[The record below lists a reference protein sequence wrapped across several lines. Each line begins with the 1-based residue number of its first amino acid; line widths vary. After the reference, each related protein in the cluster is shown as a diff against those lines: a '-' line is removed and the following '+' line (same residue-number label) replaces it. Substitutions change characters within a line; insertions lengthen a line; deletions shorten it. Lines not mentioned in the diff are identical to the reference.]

1 MAALALPDEYQL
13 VSLAKGTGATM
24 KRAALAP
31 FVLLVPFVSAQ
42 TPPEPQS
49 GAGIWDVL
57 VAPSMDPEKSAVAEN
72 VDIVR
77 DRVHITLV
85 SGTIQFAKPVNGVVF
100 AAVFHGEGKVRLD
113 PPNATEA
120 RQIYLFTRQEKL
132 DFSFSD
138 ATFSSTDGLFE
149 EVAKQ
154 VKWKP
159 GAASDDLFAKRQQER
174 ESLGAEQ
181 LPRLFKS
188 AMSPDRKRTGYFL
201 ADLKSKDKSWIEI
214 CDDAMQPEEMRVGR
228 WVDVGPFKIF
238 DNWTIFP
245 AGGRDPRHVYDDPA
259 AKMDF
264 LIPDYRLTST
274 VTEGAELS
282 AAAHVTT
289 QPRYSGENVP
299 LFELDSNLRLDSVKD
314 EKGRSLAFHQAVERK
329 KHSQSSGD
337 YVAVTLAEPTQQGQG
352 QAFDFQYAGKHVI
365 HKHGGGNYFCQS
377 FGWYATLFLAGP
389 GVSDA
394 AFRANFDIT
403 FHSPKKYKLVATG
416 HKTSETTDGKE
427 LVTTWKSDIPLAFA
441 GFAFGDYKVFTD
453 RLGDIEVRCMR
464 IISRMNSCKAFS
476 NTLRIRSTILPWGLE
491 GGRILV
497 RPCLRSAT

>member
-1 MAALALPDEYQL
+1 
-13 VSLAKGTGATM
+13 
-24 KRAALAP
+24 
-31 FVLLVPFVSAQ
+31 
-42 TPPEPQS
+42 
-49 GAGIWDVL
+49 
-57 VAPSMDPEKSAVAEN
+57 
-72 VDIVR
+72 
-77 DRVHITLV
+77 
-85 SGTIQFAKPVNGVVF
+85 
-100 AAVFHGEGKVRLD
+100 
-113 PPNATEA
+113 
-120 RQIYLFTRQEKL
+120 
-132 DFSFSD
+132 
-138 ATFSSTDGLFE
+138 
-149 EVAKQ
+149 
-154 VKWKP
+154 
-159 GAASDDLFAKRQQER
+159 
-174 ESLGAEQ
+174 
-181 LPRLFKS
+181 
-188 AMSPDRKRTGYFL
+188 
-201 ADLKSKDKSWIEI
+201 
-214 CDDAMQPEEMRVGR
+214 
-228 WVDVGPFKIF
+228 
-238 DNWTIFP
+238 
-245 AGGRDPRHVYDDPA
+245 VYDDPA

-329 KHSQSSGD
+329 EHSQSSGD